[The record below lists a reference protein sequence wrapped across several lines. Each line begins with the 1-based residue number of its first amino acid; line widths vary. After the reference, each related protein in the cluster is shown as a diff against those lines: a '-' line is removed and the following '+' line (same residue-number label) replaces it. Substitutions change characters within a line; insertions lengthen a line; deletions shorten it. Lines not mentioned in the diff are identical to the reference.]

1 MKIID
6 FYIARVFGMGIGARV
21 EPNKDEKN
29 TDLEIIQYDVIS
41 PKYSLSD
48 LIVPASTDEK
58 IADFLAY
65 KRHEQLIFKDW
76 GLEQTH
82 RHQKQIAINFYG
94 ASGTGKTMAAHA
106 IAKELQQPLIRVE
119 YASLESKY
127 VGETSK
133 NITKVFKQAK
143 EKQAILFFD
152 EADAILS
159 HRVADMSHATDVSVN
174 QTRSVLLSLMND
186 HQGLIIFTTNFIENY
201 DSAFMRRILF
211 HIHFELPDV
220 ICREK
225 LWGKYIPS
233 TLPHNVNL
241 KKLAEISGTL
251 SGSDISNCVL
261 KAAMSAARQGCHNL
275 QLEHFMQAVNEVLQ
289 SKAANI
295 KSKIKIE
302 KHLVSDDY
310 VKSQIGGESMQ
321 EISS

>member
-1 MKIID
+1 MKFIC
-6 FYIARVFGMGIGARV
+6 FYIKRVSTMGIGARA

-29 TDLEIIQYDVIS
+29 MELKNIQYDVIS

-48 LIVPASTDEK
+48 LIIPAITEAS
-58 IADFLAY
+58 IANFLAY
-65 KRHEQLIFKDW
+65 KKHEQLIFKDW

-106 IAKELQQPLIRVE
+106 IAQELQQPLVMVE

-133 NITKVFKQAK
+133 NITEIFKQAK

-159 HRVADMSHATDVSVN
+159 RRVTNMSHATDVSVN
-174 QTRSVLLSLMND
+174 QTRSVLLTLMND

-201 DSAFMRRILF
+201 DPAFMRRILA
-211 HIHFELPDV
+211 HIHFELPDA

-225 LWGKYIPS
+225 LWKKYIPS
-233 TLPHNVNL
+233 ALPHNVDL
-241 KKLAEISGTL
+241 KILAEISGTL
-251 SGSDISNCVL
+251 SGSDISSCVL
-261 KAAMSAARQGCHNL
+261 KAAMSAARQGYQDL
-275 QLEHFMQAVNEVLQ
+275 KLEHFKQAIDEILQ
-289 SKAANI
+289 SNAANI
-295 KSKIKIE
+295 KSKIQIE
-302 KHLVSDDY
+302 KHLVSEDY

-321 EISS
+321 EITS